1 MNHKHRKTLHQL
13 FDHPINGNV
22 NFKAI
27 VHVLEE
33 LGAQIDHKSG
43 NRIGVSLD
51 GHTAAFSNQHHDLP
65 RNEVMQMR
73 HFLQTCEINPADYPV

>member
-33 LGAQIDHKSG
+33 LGAAVDHKTG
-43 NRIGVSLD
+43 NRIGVTLN
-51 GHTAAFSNQHHDLP
+51 GHSAAFSNQHHDLP
-65 RNEVMQMR
+65 RSEVMQMR
-73 HFLQTCEINPADYPV
+73 HFLQACEISPEDYPV